1 MKENILDKVA
11 NLLKSNSNYVTD
23 NGELLKAK
31 VYSDIM
37 TMNEDLLKLLLS
49 DEDIE
54 KTFFININGTL
65 VFDKQKFAWL
75 IDSKE
80 FLPDSYTAY
89 TNKIGLTSNND
100 FISNKNDVVLD
111 FPYKDCILEG
121 GQTKDD
127 QNRKEIFYNETLAQD
142 EIRRMLDPKV
152 FTNAKRYTK
161 DGVEEGITF
170 NEDDNLIIKGNN
182 LIALASLL
190 KRYEG
195 QVKCIYIDPPY
206 NTGSDSFNYNDNFN
220 HSSWLTFMKNRL
232 ELAKKLLRNDGV
244 IFVQCDDNE
253 QAYLKVLMDDIFGN
267 ENFINCIS
275 VKMSTPSGVKMSH
288 LNKKII
294 KTKEYILCY
303 TKDKEYVTFN
313 AQYIIKDEYDWE
325 YTHYIEKNGSSDIK
339 DWRVINLKDAL
350 IKNNII
356 SNKNEKISMNDTKFK
371 EFYLNNSDIIWARG
385 RHHNIPK
392 DICQQSKEDKEHIFA
407 YSTGDTVQYAY
418 RGRRMAFLSKTVK
431 NCLNK
436 DGEVVTDIATAIC
449 DFWEFINTGKL
460 FSEGGVEFVNAKKP
474 ELILFTILSMSTNR
488 NDVVLDFHLGSG
500 TTAAVAH
507 KMGRRYIGVEQMDYI
522 EDITIERLKK
532 VIDGD
537 QGGISKSVN
546 WQGGGSFVYCELK
559 ENAQE
564 LIGLI
569 QACDETNIKE
579 IKEKIYNDDRII
591 PYLTK
596 NELLDTDKDFEE
608 LSLEDKKKA
617 LITLV
622 DKNKLYVN
630 YYDIDNKDYEIS
642 EDERR
647 FSKSFYEVK

>member
-23 NGELLKAK
+23 DGELLKAK

-49 DEDIE
+49 DEDIK
-54 KTFFININGTL
+54 KTFFTNINGTL

-100 FISNKNDVVLD
+100 FIANKNDVVLD
-111 FPYKDCILEG
+111 FPYKDCVLEG

-127 QNRKEIFYNETLAQD
+127 QSRKEIFYNETLAQD

-195 QVKCIYIDPPY
+195 QVKCIYIDPPF
-206 NTGSDSFNYNDNFN
+206 NTGNDSFKYNDKFN
-220 HSSWLTFMKNRL
+220 RSSWLSFMKNRL
-232 ELAKKLLRNDGV
+232 LLSRKLLSSDGS
-244 IFVQCDDNE
+244 IFIHVDENQSH
-253 QAYLKVLMDDIFGN
+253 YLKVLCDEIFN
-267 ENFINCIS
+267 EENFLNEIIWRYRTYVGQ
-275 VKMSTPSGVKMSH
+275 VKEYFPKKHDVIFWYKKQDRPLFKQSYVGNFEDTPDYDRWKKYLTEDGEIIYGKHPTSDSRFQAY
-288 LNKKII
+288 LNKYIKQFGMPKVGDII
-294 KTKEYILCY
+294 Y
-303 TKDKEYVTFN
+303 TNRGYLVDDVWED
-313 AQYIIKDEYDWE
+313 IIALDA
-325 YTHYIEKNGSSDIK
+325 KNKSERVSKFSGSGQK
-339 DWRVINLKDAL
+339 PEAL
-350 IKNNII
+350 IERILGSITKKN
-356 SNKNEKISMNDTKFK
+356 
-371 EFYLNNSDIIWARG
+371 DI
-385 RHHNIPK
+385 
-392 DICQQSKEDKEHIFA
+392 
-407 YSTGDTVQYAY
+407 
-418 RGRRMAFLSKTVK
+418 
-431 NCLNK
+431 
-436 DGEVVTDIATAIC
+436 
-449 DFWEFINTGKL
+449 
-460 FSEGGVEFVNAKKP
+460 
-474 ELILFTILSMSTNR
+474 
-488 NDVVLDFHLGSG
+488 VLDFHLGSG

-507 KMGRRYIGVEQMDYI
+507 KMGRRYIGIEQMDYI
-522 EDITIERLKK
+522 EDITVERLKK
-532 VIDGD
+532 VIEGE
-537 QGGISKSVN
+537 QGGISKAVN

-564 LIGLI
+564 LIDSI

-630 YYDIDNKDYEIS
+630 YSDIDNKDYEIS

>member
-11 NLLKSNSNYVTD
+11 NLLKSSSNYITED
-23 NGELLKAK
+23 GELLKAK

-49 DEDIE
+49 DEDIK
-54 KTFFININGTL
+54 KTFFTNINGTL

-100 FISNKNDVVLD
+100 FIANKNDVVLD
-111 FPYKDCILEG
+111 FPYKDCVLEG

-127 QNRKEIFYNETLAQD
+127 QSRKEIFYNETLAQD

-152 FTNAKRYTK
+152 LTNAKRYTK

-170 NEDDNLIIKGNN
+170 NEDDNLIVKGNN

-195 QVKCIYIDPPY
+195 QVKCIYIDPPF
-206 NTGSDSFNYNDNFN
+206 NTGGDSFKYNDKFN
-220 HSSWLTFMKNRL
+220 RSTWLTFMKNRL
-232 ELAKKLLRNDGV
+232 LLSKRLLDKKGSILVHIDWHEAHYLKILLDEIFGEDNFKNEIVWHYSSGGDYKNTFAKKHDIIFWYTNSDVYKFFPEDKMVCEKRGTDKKNNMKKSIDDDGR
-244 IFVQCDDNE
+244 IYF
-253 QAYLKVLMDDIFGN
+253 
-267 ENFINCIS
+267 S
-275 VKMSTPSGVKMSH
+275 
-288 LNKKII
+288 I
-294 KTKEYILCY
+294 KSNGKEYRYYEDDLVTPDDVWEISILQQ
-303 TKDKEYVTFN
+303 KDPERTGFFSQKPERLL
-313 AQYIIKDEYDWE
+313 A
-325 YTHYIEKNGSSDIK
+325 
-339 DWRVINLKDAL
+339 RVIGA
-350 IKNNII
+350 
-356 SNKNEKISMNDTKFK
+356 
-371 EFYLNNSDIIWARG
+371 
-385 RHHNIPK
+385 
-392 DICQQSKEDKEHIFA
+392 
-407 YSTGDTVQYAY
+407 
-418 RGRRMAFLSKTVK
+418 
-431 NCLNK
+431 
-436 DGEVVTDIATAIC
+436 
-449 DFWEFINTGKL
+449 
-460 FSEGGVEFVNAKKP
+460 FSEERD
-474 ELILFTILSMSTNR
+474 T
-488 NDVVLDFHLGSG
+488 VLDFHSGSG

-507 KMGRRYIGVEQMDYI
+507 KMNRKYIGVEQMDSQVEI
-522 EDITIERLKK
+522 ILNRLSK

-537 QGGISKSVN
+537 QSGISKDVN

-564 LIGLI
+564 LIDMI
-569 QACDETNIKE
+569 QACDETKIKE

-630 YYDIDNKDYEIS
+630 YSDIDNKDYEIS
-642 EDERR
+642 EYERR

>member
-23 NGELLKAK
+23 DGELLKAK

-37 TMNEDLLKLLLS
+37 TMNEALLKLLLS
-49 DEDIE
+49 DEDIK
-54 KTFFININGTL
+54 KTFFTNINDTL

-100 FISNKNDVVLD
+100 FIANNNDVVLD

-127 QNRKEIFYNETLAQD
+127 QDRKEIFYNETLAQD
-142 EIRRMLDPKV
+142 EIRGMLDPKV

-206 NTGSDSFNYNDNFN
+206 YFVDKKEYDAFKYNSNFKK
-220 HSSWLTFMKNRL
+220 STWLNFLKARIDIAWRL
-232 ELAKKLLRNDGV
+232 LSEDGTMWLHV
-244 IFVQCDDNE
+244 GEDGMH
-253 QAYLKVLMDDIFGN
+253 YLKVLLDEILGSEAFVGTIPRKTREGKNDVPFNFSQDFDFILLYTKATEKSNVIWRSIKRDYIETPDFPGRPWRRGDIKQQKNSKERPNSDFDMINPKTGKVYPVDKNSVWRVTKDTFEEWYRNGYIGFPDDYEFMSGELPFRRSFKDEDEQKDGKSSVFSDYLLKDFIKQLMGKSKNATNDIINSGEFNYAKPESLLKSILEICTN
-267 ENFINCIS
+267 END
-275 VKMSTPSGVKMSH
+275 
-288 LNKKII
+288 L
-294 KTKEYILCY
+294 
-303 TKDKEYVTFN
+303 
-313 AQYIIKDEYDWE
+313 
-325 YTHYIEKNGSSDIK
+325 
-339 DWRVINLKDAL
+339 
-350 IKNNII
+350 
-356 SNKNEKISMNDTKFK
+356 
-371 EFYLNNSDIIWARG
+371 
-385 RHHNIPK
+385 
-392 DICQQSKEDKEHIFA
+392 
-407 YSTGDTVQYAY
+407 
-418 RGRRMAFLSKTVK
+418 
-431 NCLNK
+431 
-436 DGEVVTDIATAIC
+436 
-449 DFWEFINTGKL
+449 
-460 FSEGGVEFVNAKKP
+460 
-474 ELILFTILSMSTNR
+474 
-488 NDVVLDFHLGSG
+488 VLDFFMGSA
-500 TTAAVAH
+500 TTQAVAM
-507 KMGRRYIGVEQMDYI
+507 KLKRRFIGIEQMDYI
-522 EDITIERLKK
+522 EDITVERLKK
-532 VIDGD
+532 VIEGE
-537 QGGISKSVN
+537 QGGISKAVD

-564 LIGLI
+564 LIDSI

-596 NELLDTDKDFEE
+596 NELVKTDNEFEE

-630 YYDIDNKDYEIS
+630 YSDIDNKDYEIS